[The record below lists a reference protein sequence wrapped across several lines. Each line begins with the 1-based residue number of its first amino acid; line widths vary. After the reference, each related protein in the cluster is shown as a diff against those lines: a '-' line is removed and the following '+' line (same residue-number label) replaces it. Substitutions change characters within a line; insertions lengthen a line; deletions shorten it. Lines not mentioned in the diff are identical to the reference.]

1 MYVTLFV
8 QQLRVYVLCQI
19 VDSGEATYL
28 PISFVQTNWQN
39 NIIRNFSFV
48 SKEIWNIL
56 WTLLL
61 CSVALHMRTT
71 ILWKF
76 KKCLY
81 CLGAFAKLLKAMIS
95 FVISDCPSV
104 RSFVSPHRI
113 ARLPLDIF
121 PWNFM
126 FEYVYKICREFSN
139 FINIFKKWRVL
150 CVET

>member
-1 MYVTLFV
+1 MFIILFV

-19 VDSGEATYL
+19 VNRGEATYL
-28 PISFVQTNWQN
+28 PISFVQTNWQS

-56 WTLLL
+56 WLLL
-61 CSVALHMRTT
+61 LYSVALHMRMT
-71 ILWKF
+71 ILRKF
-76 KKCLY
+76 EKCLY

-104 RSFVSPHRI
+104 RSSVSPHRI
-113 ARLPLDIF
+113 ARLPLGIF

-126 FEYVYKICREFSN
+126 FEYVSKNCREFSN
-139 FINIFKKWRVL
+139 FINP
-150 CVET
+150 